1 MRPVLLA
8 KCPCV
13 APHPWNLGFPHTML
27 GAKAIKFRNGEAG
40 AGEKLLASTDTHG
53 PFGGIP

>member
-1 MRPVLLA
+1 VLLA

-27 GAKAIKFRNGEAG
+27 GAKAIKFRNGEVG
-40 AGEKLLASTDTHG
+40 AGEKLLASTDTNG